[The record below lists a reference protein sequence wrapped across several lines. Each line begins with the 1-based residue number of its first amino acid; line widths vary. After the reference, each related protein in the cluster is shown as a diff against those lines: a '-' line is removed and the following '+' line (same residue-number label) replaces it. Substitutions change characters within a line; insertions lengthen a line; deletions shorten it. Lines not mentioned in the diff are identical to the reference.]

1 MKYNAKL
8 QCILNA
14 PFKAE
19 GNERG
24 VCVAIAGIMV
34 ELKPMFVFIV

>member
-8 QCILNA
+8 QRILNA
-14 PFKAE
+14 AFKAE

-24 VCVAIAGIMV
+24 VYVAIAGIMV
-34 ELKPMFVFIV
+34 ELKH